1 MSPGKKSTIAAAML
15 LLLLLIPKSNTNLM
29 SAIKSILSPFLQLW
43 EGFSSTPYWDVKR
56 WSWGYGTPA
65 LINGQ
70 LATNFQVKPTGT
82 ISRLQALEDMLK
94 HTAGDLLDLVGK
106 ITRPLRPNQWAA
118 LLSFS
123 YNLGIG
129 NAINLVE
136 NINKNDNNA
145 LQIQWNKYILVDGKP
160 NDHQIKRRAA
170 EWALWIK

>member
-1 MSPGKKSTIAAAML
+1 MKKKTTIAASL
-15 LLLLLIPKSNTNLM
+15 LLLLLLLPKSNGNLM
-29 SAIKSILSPFLQLW
+29 NAIKSILSPFLQLW

-70 LATNFQVKPTGT
+70 LATDFHTKPTGT
-82 ISRLQALEDMLK
+82 ITRIRALDEMLK
-94 HTAGDLLDLVGK
+94 HTANDMYDLVSK

-129 NAINLVE
+129 NALNLIE
-136 NINKNDNNA
+136 NINNNDSKA
-145 LQIQWNKYILVDGKP
+145 LQIQWNKYILVDGKI
-160 NDHQIKRRAA
+160 NDRQIKRRAA